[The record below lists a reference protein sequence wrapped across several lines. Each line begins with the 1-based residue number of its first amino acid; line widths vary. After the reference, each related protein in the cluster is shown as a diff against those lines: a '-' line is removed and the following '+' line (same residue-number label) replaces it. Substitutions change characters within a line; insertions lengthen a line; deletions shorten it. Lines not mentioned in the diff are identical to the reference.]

1 MTRGSRR
8 EAPMSF
14 RELTMIDV
22 LEVLR
27 RWQAGQSTRAIA
39 RDGVADRKTAARYI
53 HAALASGLTETTALD
68 EAAVVAVARRVQERA
83 PTPPSAARN
92 TLSAHRDRIEAWL
105 RAPRPLR

>member
-1 MTRGSRR
+1 
-8 EAPMSF
+8 MSF

-27 RWQAGQSTRAIA
+27 RWQSGQSARRIA

-53 HAALASGLTETTALD
+53 HAALAGGVTETTALD
-68 EAAVVAVARRVQERA
+68 DAIIVAVARRVQERE

-92 TLSAHRDRIEAWL
+92 TLLAHRSRIEAWL
-105 RAPRPLR
+105 RAARPLRLVRVR